1 MRMRCVLTD
10 VAISFAAT
18 SVRIIINLCN
28 KIFDSCNQEK
38 LLKSFISVNLIKK
51 KEIILILLTLQRN
64 KCSFKIIN
72 CNILLY
78 IYISQDA

>member
-51 KEIILILLTLQRN
+51 KEIILILLILQRN